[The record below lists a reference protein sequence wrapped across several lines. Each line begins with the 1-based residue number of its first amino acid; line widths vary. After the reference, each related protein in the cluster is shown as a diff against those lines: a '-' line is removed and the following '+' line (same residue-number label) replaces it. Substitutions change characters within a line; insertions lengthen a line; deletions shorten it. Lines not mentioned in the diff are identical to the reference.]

1 MPTSRRAVVTGL
13 IASVALALL
22 VTACGGGDDDG
33 DTDRVVF
40 MAGFRAQANLPFVA
54 VYVADAKGFFEDE
67 GIDIE
72 IRHSGS
78 GEHLQLLL
86 ANEID
91 FTTGTAAQV
100 LRRREEDLPVRAI
113 ALFGQRGDQGFIVRA
128 DSGIES
134 PSDFAGRTVGFKAG
148 VVPPELRALLSS
160 VGLTEEDVDLQAVGF
175 DPRIFMEGQVD
186 VFPVFLDNE
195 PDTVRRAG
203 LDIRVFDPHDYGVAT
218 LGLTFLTHQDT
229 VTGDP
234 ELVERFLR
242 AALRGA
248 IYAESHVDEAIDI
261 VLTFAED
268 ADPDHQRFLLETDL
282 QNAQRPDGLGRGTLE
297 QWAALQDVL
306 IEFDV
311 IESSVDIQT
320 AFNGSFV
327 DQLYDSGDLD

>member
-1 MPTSRRAVVTGL
+1 MPGSHRAAVLWL
-13 IASVALALL
+13 IASVAIATLAA
-22 VTACGGGDDDG
+22 ACGGGDDD
-33 DTDRVVF
+33 DDRVVF

-86 ANEID
+86 AKEID

-134 PSDFAGRTVGFKAG
+134 PADFAGRTVGFKGG
-148 VVPPELRALLSS
+148 VVPPELRALLAS
-160 VGLTEEDVDLQAVGF
+160 VGLTEADVDLQAVGF
-175 DPRIFMEGQVD
+175 DPRIFIEGRID

-218 LGLTFLTHQDT
+218 LGLTFLAHQDT
-229 VTGDP
+229 VTEDP
-234 ELVERFLR
+234 ALVERFLR

-248 IYAESHVDEAIDI
+248 IYAESHIDEAIDI
-261 VLTFAED
+261 VLTFAEG

-282 QNAQRPDGLGRGTLE
+282 RNAQRPDGLGRGTLE
-297 QWAALQDVL
+297 QWEALQDVL
-306 IEFDV
+306 LEFDV
-311 IESSVDIQT
+311 LESPVDVRT
-320 AFNGSFV
+320 AFDGSFV

>member
-1 MPTSRRAVVTGL
+1 MPGSHRTAVLWL
-13 IASVALALL
+13 IASVAIATLAA
-22 VTACGGGDDDG
+22 ACGGGDDD
-33 DTDRVVF
+33 DDRVVF

-86 ANEID
+86 AKEID

-134 PSDFAGRTVGFKAG
+134 PADFAGRTVGFKGG
-148 VVPPELRALLSS
+148 VVPPELRALLAS
-160 VGLTEEDVDLQAVGF
+160 VGLTEADVDLQAVGF
-175 DPRIFMEGQVD
+175 DPRIFIEGRID

-218 LGLTFLTHQDT
+218 LGLTFLAHQDT
-229 VTGDP
+229 VTEDP
-234 ELVERFLR
+234 ALVERFLR

-248 IYAESHVDEAIDI
+248 IYAESHIDEAIDI
-261 VLTFAED
+261 VLTFAEG

-282 QNAQRPDGLGRGTLE
+282 RNAQRPDGLGRGTLE
-297 QWAALQDVL
+297 QWEALQDVL
-306 IEFDV
+306 LEFDV
-311 IESSVDIQT
+311 LESPVDVRT
-320 AFNGSFV
+320 AFDGSFV